1 MVTVVLF
8 KVAVPF
14 FFAFNYMVGRL
25 IINDISASATQA
37 EYHLSGLGT
46 WIVWVKHL
54 GYPFLLG
61 AVINAA
67 LAGTVA
73 YFLVHNL
80 LMCRRKRKI
89 APLKL
94 PRPGKIR

>member
-1 MVTVVLF
+1 
-8 KVAVPF
+8 
-14 FFAFNYMVGRL
+14 MVGKL
-25 IINDISASATQA
+25 IIGDVSVSAMNA
-37 EYHLSGLGT
+37 EYHMAGLGA
-46 WIVWVKHL
+46 WIGWVKHL

-80 LMCRRKRKI
+80 LMCRRRRKKI
-89 APLKL
+89 TPLKL
-94 PRPGKIR
+94 TQPEKIR